1 MQSKLEPLEMNPPPF
16 QERYINEICCLPG
29 TELLCGDVRPI
40 VSLFVHQ
47 ARVCTVEP
55 QLSTSK
61 LAQSLSKCDMHAAAQ
76 FEYKMRL
83 LSLCGKR
90 SLIFE
95 NEQEIDLC
103 YNTVLERVGTG
114 AGS

>member
-1 MQSKLEPLEMNPPPF
+1 
-16 QERYINEICCLPG
+16 
-29 TELLCGDVRPI
+29 
-40 VSLFVHQ
+40 
-47 ARVCTVEP
+47 
-55 QLSTSK
+55 
-61 LAQSLSKCDMHAAAQ
+61 MHAAAQ

-103 YNTVLERVGTG
+103 YNAVLERVGTG